1 MWVYRDPINT
11 APQIVQSIYLSGRPE
26 TCSLTFE
33 FDPADMINE
42 GEGWIYRTS
51 TLSHK
56 TAIDVLERHFGT
68 PIDTW
73 GNVTRTGRLDVGR
86 VDQDSYDR
94 DEEIFRD
101 SFHLEGFSTGLNYS
115 TFVWKTS
122 DICQKYPQTS

>member
-1 MWVYRDPINT
+1 MCVYRGPINT
-11 APQIVQSIYLSGRPE
+11 APQIVQSVHLSGRPE

-51 TLSHK
+51 TLSLE
-56 TAIDVLERHFGT
+56 TAIDVLERHFGA

-73 GNVTRTGRLDVGR
+73 ENVTRTGRLDVGR

-94 DEEIFRD
+94 DEEFFRD
-101 SFHLEGFSTGLNYS
+101 SLEVCSSLLLADLVWDFSVFAIIGVS
-115 TFVWKTS
+115 EVR
-122 DICQKYPQTS
+122 

>member
-1 MWVYRDPINT
+1 MCVYRDPINT
-11 APQIVQSIYLSGRPE
+11 APQVVQSIYFSGGPE

-51 TLSHK
+51 TLSLE

-73 GNVTRTGRLDVGR
+73 ENVTA
-86 VDQDSYDR
+86 R
-94 DEEIFRD
+94 DGWMWD
-101 SFHLEGFSTGLNYS
+101 A
-115 TFVWKTS
+115 
-122 DICQKYPQTS
+122 